1 MAYEFAEIRT
11 SQEIFSYLLEM
22 HELRREDAPQL
33 YKAFTESDSVQ
44 NLVKSQGESAQCSI
58 ERYGDVIYLIPAAGN
73 RFLGYSK
80 AQLKKEL
87 CRSNATDRD
96 YYLVQFAILVLLL
109 EFFDGQGSSS
119 KTREYIRVGELQNR
133 ISERLRE
140 GARQA
145 EDAREGTPHGDEAP
159 EDAHLQSGLA
169 YEQML
174 EVYES
179 LRSDD
184 RGSRQRTTKEGFLH
198 HILRFLQ
205 AQGLIEYIEQDE
217 MIKTTRKLDHFMDF
231 NLLNRNHYD
240 RVQAFLGAE
249 DEQN

>member
-96 YYLVQFAILVLLL
+96 YYLVQFAILVLLAM
-109 EFFDGQGSSS
+109 
-119 KTREYIRVGELQNR
+119 TAVN
-133 ISERLRE
+133 
-140 GARQA
+140 
-145 EDAREGTPHGDEAP
+145 
-159 EDAHLQSGLA
+159 
-169 YEQML
+169 
-174 EVYES
+174 V
-179 LRSDD
+179 
-184 RGSRQRTTKEGFLH
+184 
-198 HILRFLQ
+198 
-205 AQGLIEYIEQDE
+205 LIEPGTFRE
-217 MIKTTRKLDHFMDF
+217 MAGRIRAIRKKPYFWD
-231 NLLNRNHYD
+231 
-240 RVQAFLGAE
+240 AK
-249 DEQN
+249 